1 VTRLVL
7 LALCACIPDNGP
19 LMRPGE
25 DCLFCHS
32 STGGATPWI
41 AAGTVFR
48 QADGGQGFEGARVR
62 LTDANGFSVALRT
75 NEAGNFYTR
84 EALRFPLTA
93 CIDANGATVCQQ
105 SPLTAGSCNTCH
117 GEAIFGA
124 PQPPLTPP

>member
-1 VTRLVL
+1 MTRLVL

-62 LTDANGFSVALRT
+62 LTDANGFSVASFSEPRT
-75 NEAGNFYTR
+75 IVMISNMAPNDSSRNRPVTIGLLQFW
-84 EALRFPLTA
+84 TA
-93 CIDANGATVCQQ
+93 R
-105 SPLTAGSCNTCH
+105 
-117 GEAIFGA
+117 
-124 PQPPLTPP
+124 